1 MESEL
6 VAFSKVFS
14 LYPNLLGKIY
24 SVLFYLSVEDL
35 SVENIVYM
43 SPQYLPCLD
52 FLVSSVQFSVNK

>member
-24 SVLFYLSVEDL
+24 SVTFYLAVEDL
-35 SVENIVYM
+35 SEENFMHEYM
-43 SPQYLPCLD
+43 KSP
-52 FLVSSVQFSVNK
+52 F

>member
-6 VAFSKVFS
+6 VSFSKVFS

-35 SVENIVYM
+35 SVENIVYIVHNI
-43 SPQYLPCLD
+43 SH
-52 FLVSSVQFSVNK
+52 V